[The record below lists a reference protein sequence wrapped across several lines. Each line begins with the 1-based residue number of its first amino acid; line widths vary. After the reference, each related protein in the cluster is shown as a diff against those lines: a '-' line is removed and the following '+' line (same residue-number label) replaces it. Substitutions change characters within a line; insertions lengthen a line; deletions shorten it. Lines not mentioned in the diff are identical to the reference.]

1 MYYRRPAGSSPGP
14 PSPTDGARFLVD
26 RLWPRGVR
34 KEAIRLTGWL
44 QEVAPS
50 QKLRKWFGHDPGRW
64 AEFRKRYF
72 AELAAKRDAWMPILE
87 AATKGNVTL
96 LFSAHDSEHNNAVVL
111 KEFLQGGMR
120 TPIPEKLKASR
131 GSAPANRMKRE
142 RKSQK

>member
-1 MYYRRPAGSSPGP
+1 MAYQIKIKRCYDVPT
-14 PSPTDGARFLVD
+14 PTDGARFLVD

-50 QKLRKWFGHDPGRW
+50 QELRKWFGHDPERW

-72 AELAAKRDAWMPILE
+72 SELTAKRDAWMPILE
-87 AATKGNVTL
+87 AATKGDITL
-96 LFSAHDSEHNNAVVL
+96 LFSAHDSEHNNAVAL

-120 TPIPEKLKASR
+120 SRIPDKLKAR
-131 GSAPANRMKRE
+131 RRSAAANQIQQG
-142 RKSQK
+142 RKPQK